1 VRLANIR
8 SKNHRALLPDRLFSG
23 NPRYRFGGAIERCDV
38 PLAIDRENTIRNAIE
53 DHPRVGSALVI
64 WLSVVHTI
72 LVFAMIPVQRT
83 FSDIGKRRFLN
94 RDPLDTSGHDDG

>member
-1 VRLANIR
+1 LADIR
-8 SKNHRALLPDRLFSG
+8 SKNHRAFLPDRLFSG

-38 PLAIDRENTIRNAIE
+38 PLAIDRENAIRNAIE

-64 WLSVVHTI
+64 WLSVIHTI
-72 LVFAMIPVQRT
+72 FVFAMIPVQRT